1 MRASHHATRKKL
13 NAYASADLH
22 LSEIDARRRD
32 RGMAACFMA
41 MVMVAKADPTPVSLA
56 ATNQALQ
63 EELHVSSY
71 AKLQAAQPTR
81 ALKSTVDS
89 IKATKFEVRMQALA
103 SQNQHTD
110 VTVGEAAGAC
120 RPCLRACAKRREAQ
134 CLVVSRPA
142 DDVQLGLGRV
152 SR

>member
-1 MRASHHATRKKL
+1 MRAAV
-13 NAYASADLH
+13 
-22 LSEIDARRRD
+22 IV
-32 RGMAACFMA
+32 AACFMA

-134 CLVVSRPA
+134 CLVVRVPA
-142 DDVQLGLGRV
+142 R
-152 SR
+152 